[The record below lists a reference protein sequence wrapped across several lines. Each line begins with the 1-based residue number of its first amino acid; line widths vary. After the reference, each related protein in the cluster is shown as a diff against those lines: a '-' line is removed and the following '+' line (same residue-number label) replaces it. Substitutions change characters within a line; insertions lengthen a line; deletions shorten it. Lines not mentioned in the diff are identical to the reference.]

1 MDRTRLRSIAATLQV
16 LAAAG
21 GSLRP
26 MIGVTVDA
34 LLADG
39 ATTFPDRPMTRR
51 IAPPLS
57 LEPAVVGRTMRY
69 PQPRP
74 KATRGRE

>member
-39 ATTFPDRPMTRR
+39 ATFPDRPMTRR

-69 PQPRP
+69 PRPRP
-74 KATRGRE
+74 KASRGRE